1 MGEHSH
7 EEEFESVTLDLEA
20 DQIEEIKKL
29 AAEYSKELGQEWDMG
44 AVVRLAVGDL
54 LTKLKR
60 MT

>member
-1 MGEHSH
+1 MGDHSH

-20 DQIEEIKKL
+20 DQIEELEKL
-29 AAEYSKELGQEWDMG
+29 AAEYSKELDQEWDMG